1 MGSSWSVTMGS
12 ERSVTPEE
20 AARSLAKELRH
31 EPWLLTVGS
40 GREFSGGTV
49 LFVYAKS
56 LRAARRKRLS
66 QWKGYK
72 VQVKPLNPRPAK
84 MNPRPAT

>member
-1 MGSSWSVTMGS
+1 MGP
-12 ERSVTPEE
+12 EPPVTPEE

-31 EPWLLTVGS
+31 EPWLLSVGS
-40 GREFSGGTV
+40 GQEFGGGGPV

-56 LRAARRKRLS
+56 LKAAQTKRLR

-72 VQVKPLNPRPAK
+72 VHVKPLNARPAI
-84 MNPRPAT
+84 NPRPAT